1 VTNESGCV
9 SGRPKTYGSYE
20 SGSGYGSGTLL
31 TRRKKAP
38 FFLNIINWVSKSLA
52 TGTGTST
59 TFNVIESGSNSP
71 ETVLFRD

>member
-1 VTNESGCV
+1 MNQDAYPGGQKHTDPTNPDQDTDPGHCSQEEKSTV
-9 SGRPKTYGSYE
+9 
-20 SGSGYGSGTLL
+20 
-31 TRRKKAP
+31 
-38 FFLNIINWVSKSLA
+38 FLNIINWVSKSLA